1 MRLPE
6 MRYGDGLSKSTQV
19 RFGGYDHRPGAGDG
33 TLWDMENL
41 TGDQFPLL
49 AVRRPRSLERT
60 LGQPGGLWAHGALC
74 WVDGDGFFYD
84 GKRVGTVTPGG
95 KQFAGMGSRILIW
108 PDKAVY
114 DTAAGRFERLEAS
127 VSCSGASFRNGT
139 LYGEEAERNTLHC
152 AGVDFRELFSAGDA
166 VTVSGCTR
174 HPENNKTPIIRE
186 IGGDGHELRFYENVF
201 ELDTGADEKP
211 RDYTE
216 PGTVTI
222 ARTLPDMDFICVN
235 DNRLWGCKGDHIY
248 CSKLGDPRNFNVF
261 DGLGTD
267 SFQVDAGSA
276 GDFTACASFLGYPCF
291 FKADRICKMYGD
303 LPSNFQ
309 LMGSATLG
317 VAPGSHGSLAV
328 AGETLFYLSP
338 AGMVSWSGGIPS
350 PIGACFGEQR
360 FSEGM
365 AGSDGL
371 KYYISM
377 KDQDGRCHLFVY
389 DSQRGTWHREDETQ
403 VAGWACL
410 GGTLYMLKEN
420 GEIWRVSGDVSEHE
434 AAEGPVPW
442 HVEFNDF
449 TEGSLDAKGYGKL
462 LIRMELEAG
471 SRAWVEL
478 KYDSEDRWR
487 RVFTELTAVRKRT
500 ILLPVIPRRADHCRL
515 RLAGTGGC
523 VVYSIARE
531 FYGGSENKT
540 VRL

>member
-1 MRLPE
+1 ML
-6 MRYGDGLSKSTQV
+6 
-19 RFGGYDHRPGAGDG
+19 F
-33 TLWDMENL
+33 
-41 TGDQFPLL
+41 
-49 AVRRPRSLERT
+49 RS
-60 LGQPGGLWAHGALC
+60 
-74 WVDGDGFFYD
+74 
-84 GKRVGTVTPGG
+84 
-95 KQFAGMGSRILIW
+95 
-108 PDKAVY
+108 
-114 DTAAGRFERLEAS
+114 
-127 VSCSGASFRNGT
+127 
-139 LYGEEAERNTLHC
+139 
-152 AGVDFRELFSAGDA
+152 
-166 VTVSGCTR
+166 
-174 HPENNKTPIIRE
+174 
-186 IGGDGHELRFYENVF
+186 
-201 ELDTGADEKP
+201 
-211 RDYTE
+211 
-216 PGTVTI
+216 
-222 ARTLPDMDFICVN
+222 
-235 DNRLWGCKGDHIY
+235 
-248 CSKLGDPRNFNVF
+248 
-261 DGLGTD
+261 
-267 SFQVDAGSA
+267 
-276 GDFTACASFLGYPCF
+276 
-291 FKADRICKMYGD
+291 
-303 LPSNFQ
+303 
-309 LMGSATLG
+309 
-317 VAPGSHGSLAV
+317 
-328 AGETLFYLSP
+328 YLSP

-500 ILLPVIPRRADHCRL
+500 FLLPVIPRRADHCRL